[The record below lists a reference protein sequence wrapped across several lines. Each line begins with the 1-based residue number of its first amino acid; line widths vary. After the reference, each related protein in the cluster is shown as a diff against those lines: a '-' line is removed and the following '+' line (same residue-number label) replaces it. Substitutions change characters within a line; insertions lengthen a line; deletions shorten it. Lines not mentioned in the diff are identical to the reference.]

1 MRALNWLTL
10 ILLIIGGINWGL
22 VGVANI
28 DLVADIF
35 GSAARLIYAIVGLAA
50 LYQIVVLIVEPA
62 SEPERLTSGPDRRP

>member
-1 MRALNWLTL
+1 MRSLNWLTL
-10 ILLIIGGINWGL
+10 ILLVIGGINWGL

-35 GSAARLIYAIVGLAA
+35 GNAARLIYAIVGLAA

-62 SEPERLTSGPDRRP
+62 SEPERLTSDSNQRR